1 MHVGIL
7 GTGAL
12 AASLTARWRATGHR
26 VFTASPSDS
35 DLATADAAVSLVE
48 DTVRRAYVTLLVLS
62 LPRALTLPHKPFIG
76 RIVVDTTAFYVW
88 PEGTNPD
95 IDAGRATSGEL
106 LAEHFPGAAVVQ
118 VLNPADLLALGESGP
133 QGGSVPR
140 PSILAAGDET
150 SAVIAVADLISE
162 LGLDVLYTGPI
173 KKARRRRDG
182 TPVAPRV
189 NPEDPRIRM
198 TDA

>member
-7 GTGAL
+7 GTGVL

-35 DLATADAAVSLVE
+35 DLAPADAAISLVE
-48 DTVRRAYVTLLVLS
+48 DTVLRAHVTLLVLS
-62 LPRALTLPHKPFIG
+62 LPQALSLPRKPFIG
-76 RIVVDTTAFYVW
+76 RIVVDCTAFYVW
-88 PEGTNPD
+88 PESTYPD
-95 IDAGRATSGEL
+95 IAAGSTTSGEL
-106 LAEHFPGAAVVQ
+106 LGEHLPGAAVVQ

-133 QGGSVPR
+133 LGGSVPR
-140 PSILAAGDET
+140 PSILTAGDET

-162 LGLDVLYTGPI
+162 LGLDVVYTGPL
-173 KKARRRRDG
+173 KEARRRRDG
-182 TPVAPRV
+182 EHPAPRI

>member
-7 GTGAL
+7 GAGAL

-35 DLATADAAVSLVE
+35 DLATADAAVSLLE
-48 DTVRRAYVTLLVLS
+48 DTVLRAHVAFLVLS
-62 LPRALTLPHKPFIG
+62 LPRALSLPHKPFIG
-76 RIVVDTTAFYVW
+76 RIVVDSTAFYVW
-88 PEGTNPD
+88 PEGTYPD
-95 IDAGRATSGEL
+95 IDAGRTTSGEL
-106 LAEHFPGAAVVQ
+106 LADHLPGAAVVQ

-133 QGGSVPR
+133 LGGSVPR

-150 SAVIAVADLISE
+150 SAVIAVTDLISD
-162 LGLDVLYTGPI
+162 LGLDVVYTGPLQA
-173 KKARRRRDG
+173 ARRQRDG
-182 TPVAPRV
+182 VPAAPRI